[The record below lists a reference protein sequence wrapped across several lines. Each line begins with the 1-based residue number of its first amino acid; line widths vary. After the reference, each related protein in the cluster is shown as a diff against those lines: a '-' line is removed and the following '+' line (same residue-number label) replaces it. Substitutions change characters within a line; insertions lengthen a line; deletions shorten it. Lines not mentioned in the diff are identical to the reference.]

1 MAWGDPVAVGGL
13 WLVVITLALTG
24 LSVLA
29 YALRALDLL
38 GAVASFFLGLEVAL
52 LGGIPW
58 LALMTLFPVLGV
70 LTTRIGYRRKAER
83 RVAEAA
89 GGERGVANVL
99 GNGLGPALAALAL
112 LLAPFVPVQAAAL
125 AFATALAAVTAD
137 TVASEIGVL
146 SGRARRILPPFRP
159 MPVGVNGAVSLPG
172 QLAALTGSVAIAGAA
187 VVLLDVPWDLAWVPA
202 VAGFL
207 GCQLDSVLG
216 ATLERDADRPG
227 PLSKQDVNFIASAVP
242 AFAVLVIATI
252 AL

>member
-1 MAWGDPVAVGGL
+1 LDP
-13 WLVVITLALTG
+13 WLAVITLGLTG

-29 YALRALDLL
+29 YAVRALDLL

-58 LALMTLFPVLGV
+58 LVLMTLFPVIGV
-70 LTTRIGYRRKAER
+70 AATRIGYRRKAER

-89 GGERGVANVL
+89 GGERGVSNVL
-99 GNGLGPALAALAL
+99 GNGLGPGLAALAL
-112 LLAPFVPVQAAAL
+112 LFTPLVPERAAAL
-125 AFATALAAVTAD
+125 AFASALAAVTAD

-146 SGRARRILPPFRP
+146 ANRAKRILPPFP
-159 MPVGVNGAVSLPG
+159 PLPVGSNGAVSLAG
-172 QLAALTGSVAIAGAA
+172 QFAAAAGASAIAVAA
-187 VVLLDVPWDLAWVPA
+187 FFLFHLPLALAWVPA

-216 ATLERDADRPG
+216 ATLERDEDRPG

-242 AFAVLVIATI
+242 AFAVLVVMTI

>member
-1 MAWGDPVAVGGL
+1 LDL
-13 WLVVITLALTG
+13 WLAVITLALVG
-24 LSVLA
+24 LSILA

-52 LGGIPW
+52 LGGISW
-58 LALMTLFPVLGV
+58 LVLMTLFPVLGV
-70 LTTRIGYRRKAER
+70 LTTRVGYRRKAER

-99 GNGLGPALAALAL
+99 GNGLGPGLAALSL
-112 LLAPFVPVQAAAL
+112 LLAPLVPERAAAL

-146 SGRARRILPPFRP
+146 SGHARRIVPPFGAA
-159 MPVGVNGAVSLPG
+159 PVGSNGAVSLVG
-172 QLAALTGSVAIAGAA
+172 QAAALAGACAIATAA
-187 VVLLDVPWDLAWVPA
+187 FVLFDLPLAVAWVPA
-202 VAGFL
+202 LAGFA

-216 ATLERDADRPG
+216 ATLERDEGRPG

-242 AFAVLVIATI
+242 AFAVLVAATI
-252 AL
+252 LL